1 MGAMNWHQFAEW
13 TDVTAMPSND
23 GWEALREGLIEE
35 CHEALSVWHQIE
47 AVKHG
52 AVKRLHRDGPPDA
65 RRLEVRQ
72 TRLDRLWRQLVEE
85 VGDACWY
92 AARICRTSAA
102 KDIFSKRSPEVQRHI
117 GSLDVIHYGS
127 QDGGE
132 EGFGSR
138 AHWALSMIEALA
150 TVCGV
155 DFPEA
160 LANNEAKLTARKAAG
175 TIGGEGER

>member
-1 MGAMNWHQFAEW
+1 MDWKQFVEW
-13 TDVTAMPSND
+13 TDTTAMPSND
-23 GWEALREGLIEE
+23 SWEALRAGLIEE
-35 CHEALSVWHQIE
+35 CHEALAIYHQIKALE
-47 AVKHG
+47 FG

-72 TRLDRLWRQLVEE
+72 TKLDRLRRQLVEE

-92 AARICRTSAA
+92 AARICRTSPG
-102 KDIFSKRSPEVQRHI
+102 KDIFSRRSPEVQRHI
-117 GSLDVIHYGS
+117 GCLDAIHYGS
-127 QDGGE
+127 QDGSE
-132 EGFGSR
+132 EGYGSR

-155 DFPEA
+155 DFSEA

-175 TIGGEGER
+175 TIQGEGER